1 MVGVLSLAEISRGA
15 VAAQQVDKALSER
28 MAKLHDD
35 AQKEQAAW
43 RDVQQQLVS
52 QRASLNAEQIR
63 AKERDLQ
70 ERVTNAQRQF
80 RDRNRIIQEAA
91 QYARAQIERTLRSV
105 VIQVSESHG
114 INLVLHQEQVVL
126 NYPAFDITQQV
137 VEQLNKVL
145 PSVVVPPD
153 GVPVA
158 KMPGAVPVAQG
169 QPTPGQPTPA
179 DADARRSR
187 RPADAGPPASR
198 TRRHSLAH
206 RGPPPR
212 PLRPPRLPPPRRRRP
227 RRRPARARR
236 RRARRSIPDRWS
248 GRRSPGIRASSS
260 ATGPH
265 SLAAVAEAAQGEAPP
280 RRVRFAGVAPLQ
292 SAGPEEVSFLDNKR
306 YLPALTGTRAG
317 AVIIHPDLAAKVPE
331 GCVAIVTSEPYEGW
345 ARVAA
350 LFHPLPPVAPG
361 IHPSAVVDPTAAI
374 EPSAEIGPLAVI
386 GRARGDRCAL
396 PDRSAGGDRRR
407 GRPRL

>member
-1 MVGVLSLAEISRGA
+1 MHHIRLFTATVLLLGAASLSPSPAVAQQQGQDWFVPGQQRSGQRAPSRAPAKSQPAHTPLPLPLPPPQAAEAEPPSPPIQVQLPPAPEVPALPKGTSPPAAVVGVLSLAEVSRGA
-15 VAAQQVDKALSER
+15 VAAQQVDKALGER

-52 QRASLNAEQIR
+52 ERAKLNAEQIR

-91 QYARAQIERTLRSV
+91 QYARAQIERTLRAV

-137 VEQLNKVL
+137 VEQLNKIL

-169 QPTPGQPTPA
+169 QSTPGQPSSGQPA
-179 DADARRSR
+179 
-187 RPADAGPPASR
+187 PPATSSG
-198 TRRHSLAH
+198 TAAAPSTTPTVAAPPA
-206 RGPPPR
+206 PPP
-212 PLRPPRLPPPRRRRP
+212 PPA
-227 RRRPARARR
+227 PA
-236 RRARRSIPDRWS
+236 
-248 GRRSPGIRASSS
+248 AS
-260 ATGPH
+260 TEKG
-265 SLAAVAEAAQGEAPP
+265 
-280 RRVRFAGVAPLQ
+280 
-292 SAGPEEVSFLDNKR
+292 
-306 YLPALTGTRAG
+306 
-317 AVIIHPDLAAKVPE
+317 
-331 GCVAIVTSEPYEGW
+331 
-345 ARVAA
+345 
-350 LFHPLPPVAPG
+350 APG
-361 IHPSAVVDPTAAI
+361 QKKHP
-374 EPSAEIGPLAVI
+374 
-386 GRARGDRCAL
+386 
-396 PDRSAGGDRRR
+396 
-407 GRPRL
+407 

>member
-1 MVGVLSLAEISRGA
+1 MHHIRLFVAAALLTGAASLSPPPAIAQQQGQDWFVPGQQRSGQKAPARAPARSQPSHAPLPLPLAPQQGAEAEPPSPPIQVQLPPAPDVPALPKGTSPPAAVVGVLSLAEISRNA

-35 AQKEQAAW
+35 AQKEQGAW
-43 RDVQQQLVS
+43 REVQQQLAS
-52 QRASLNAEQIR
+52 ERAKLSADQIR

-137 VEQLNKVL
+137 VEQLNKIL

-169 QPTPGQPTPA
+169 QPAPGQPAAAGPAASGQPAPGQASAPSGAAATPA
-179 DADARRSR
+179 PTVAAP
-187 RPADAGPPASR
+187 PAPPPPPPAPPAS
-198 TRRHSLAH
+198 T
-206 RGPPPR
+206 
-212 PLRPPRLPPPRRRRP
+212 
-227 RRRPARARR
+227 
-236 RRARRSIPDRWS
+236 DK
-248 GRRSPGIRASSS
+248 
-260 ATGPH
+260 
-265 SLAAVAEAAQGEAPP
+265 AAPSQ
-280 RRVRFAGVAPLQ
+280 
-292 SAGPEEVSFLDNKR
+292 KK
-306 YLPALTGTRAG
+306 
-317 AVIIHPDLAAKVPE
+317 HP
-331 GCVAIVTSEPYEGW
+331 
-345 ARVAA
+345 
-350 LFHPLPPVAPG
+350 
-361 IHPSAVVDPTAAI
+361 
-374 EPSAEIGPLAVI
+374 
-386 GRARGDRCAL
+386 
-396 PDRSAGGDRRR
+396 
-407 GRPRL
+407 

>member
-1 MVGVLSLAEISRGA
+1 MAQQQGQEWFVPGQQRSGQKAPSRAPAKPQPTHTPLPLPLAPSQAAEAEPPSPPIQVQLPPAPEVPALPKGTSPPAAVVGVLSLAEVSRGA
-15 VAAQQVDKALSER
+15 VAAQQVDKALGER

-52 QRASLNAEQIR
+52 ERAKLNADQIR

-91 QYARAQIERTLRSV
+91 QYARAQIERTLRAV

-137 VEQLNKVL
+137 VEQLNKIL

-169 QPTPGQPTPA
+169 QPTPGQPSPPATSSGTAAAPTAAPTVAAPPTPPPP
-179 DADARRSR
+179 
-187 RPADAGPPASR
+187 PAPPAS
-198 TRRHSLAH
+198 TEK
-206 RGPPPR
+206 
-212 PLRPPRLPPPRRRRP
+212 
-227 RRRPARARR
+227 
-236 RRARRSIPDRWS
+236 
-248 GRRSPGIRASSS
+248 
-260 ATGPH
+260 
-265 SLAAVAEAAQGEAPP
+265 AAPSQ
-280 RRVRFAGVAPLQ
+280 
-292 SAGPEEVSFLDNKR
+292 KK
-306 YLPALTGTRAG
+306 
-317 AVIIHPDLAAKVPE
+317 HP
-331 GCVAIVTSEPYEGW
+331 
-345 ARVAA
+345 
-350 LFHPLPPVAPG
+350 
-361 IHPSAVVDPTAAI
+361 
-374 EPSAEIGPLAVI
+374 
-386 GRARGDRCAL
+386 
-396 PDRSAGGDRRR
+396 
-407 GRPRL
+407 

>member
-1 MVGVLSLAEISRGA
+1 MHHIRLLTVAALLAGAASLSPPPAMAQQQGQDWFVPGQQRSGQPARPGPRAPAGRSQSAPSHVPLPMPLPAPQGAEAEPPSPPIQVQLPPAPDVPALPKGTSPPAAVVGVLSLSEVSRGA
-15 VAAQQVDKALSER
+15 IAAQQVDKALSER

-137 VEQLNKVL
+137 VEQLNKIL

-169 QPTPGQPTPA
+169 QPTPGQASPGQPPSAQPNPPAAVTPPATAATPA
-179 DADARRSR
+179 
-187 RPADAGPPASR
+187 PAPAPTASSPPPEPPAS
-198 TRRHSLAH
+198 
-206 RGPPPR
+206 
-212 PLRPPRLPPPRRRRP
+212 
-227 RRRPARARR
+227 
-236 RRARRSIPDRWS
+236 
-248 GRRSPGIRASSS
+248 
-260 ATGPH
+260 
-265 SLAAVAEAAQGEAPP
+265 AEKA
-280 RRVRFAGVAPLQ
+280 
-292 SAGPEEVSFLDNKR
+292 
-306 YLPALTGTRAG
+306 
-317 AVIIHPDLAAKVPE
+317 
-331 GCVAIVTSEPYEGW
+331 
-345 ARVAA
+345 
-350 LFHPLPPVAPG
+350 APG
-361 IHPSAVVDPTAAI
+361 PRKHP
-374 EPSAEIGPLAVI
+374 
-386 GRARGDRCAL
+386 
-396 PDRSAGGDRRR
+396 
-407 GRPRL
+407 

>member
-1 MVGVLSLAEISRGA
+1 MDHIRLFTAAALLMGAASLLPPTAMAQQQGQDWFVPGQQRSGQKAPSRAPAKSQPAHTPLPLPLAPPQAAEAEPPSPPIQVQLPPAPEVPALPKGTSPPAAVVGVLSLAEVSRGA
-15 VAAQQVDKALSER
+15 VAAQQVDKALGER

-35 AQKEQAAW
+35 AQKEQASW

-52 QRASLNAEQIR
+52 ERAKLNAEQIR

-91 QYARAQIERTLRSV
+91 QYARAQIERTLRAV

-169 QPTPGQPTPA
+169 QATPGQSAPGQSTPGQPSPA
-179 DADARRSR
+179 QPTA
-187 RPADAGPPASR
+187 PATAPTVTAPPAPPPPPAPPAS
-198 TRRHSLAH
+198 TEK
-206 RGPPPR
+206 
-212 PLRPPRLPPPRRRRP
+212 
-227 RRRPARARR
+227 
-236 RRARRSIPDRWS
+236 
-248 GRRSPGIRASSS
+248 
-260 ATGPH
+260 
-265 SLAAVAEAAQGEAPP
+265 AAPSQ
-280 RRVRFAGVAPLQ
+280 
-292 SAGPEEVSFLDNKR
+292 KK
-306 YLPALTGTRAG
+306 
-317 AVIIHPDLAAKVPE
+317 HP
-331 GCVAIVTSEPYEGW
+331 
-345 ARVAA
+345 
-350 LFHPLPPVAPG
+350 
-361 IHPSAVVDPTAAI
+361 
-374 EPSAEIGPLAVI
+374 
-386 GRARGDRCAL
+386 
-396 PDRSAGGDRRR
+396 
-407 GRPRL
+407 

>member
-1 MVGVLSLAEISRGA
+1 MHHIRLLTAAALLMGAASLSPVPAVAQQQGQDWFVPGQQRSGQPGRPAPRAPGGRAQSAPSHAPMPLPLPPPQGAEAEPPAPPIQVQLPPAPDVPALPKGTSPPAAVVGVLSLAEVSRGA

-63 AKERDLQ
+63 VKERDLQ

-91 QYARAQIERTLRSV
+91 QYARAQIERTLRGV

-145 PSVVVPPD
+145 PSVIVPPD

-179 DADARRSR
+179 
-187 RPADAGPPASR
+187 PATPGQPAAAEPGAPAAAAPAATPPA
-198 TRRHSLAH
+198 AAPAPAA
-206 RGPPPR
+206 PPP
-212 PLRPPRLPPPRRRRP
+212 
-227 RRRPARARR
+227 
-236 RRARRSIPDRWS
+236 
-248 GRRSPGIRASSS
+248 S
-260 ATGPH
+260 A
-265 SLAAVAEAAQGEAPP
+265 
-280 RRVRFAGVAPLQ
+280 
-292 SAGPEEVSFLDNKR
+292 
-306 YLPALTGTRAG
+306 
-317 AVIIHPDLAAKVPE
+317 DLAPK
-331 GCVAIVTSEPYEGW
+331 SQQK
-345 ARVAA
+345 
-350 LFHPLPPVAPG
+350 HP
-361 IHPSAVVDPTAAI
+361 
-374 EPSAEIGPLAVI
+374 
-386 GRARGDRCAL
+386 
-396 PDRSAGGDRRR
+396 
-407 GRPRL
+407 